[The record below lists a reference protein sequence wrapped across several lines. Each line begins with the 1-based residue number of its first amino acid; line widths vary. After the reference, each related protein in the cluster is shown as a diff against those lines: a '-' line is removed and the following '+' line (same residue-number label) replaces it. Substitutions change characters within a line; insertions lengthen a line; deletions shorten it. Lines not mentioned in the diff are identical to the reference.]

1 MLFKTVVALCLLSI
15 ITVSAECPCSKC
27 AQCLAGLLVKSPTQ
41 DMRMDCYTVEPVV
54 VSKDA
59 SDAEPQV
66 LSKEEKIEK
75 FLRGF
80 KDGVKGLAESVGF
93 PTPDTKQVKD
103 GNDGPAIE
111 PSDLNDANSIDAN
124 SVDANSIDAPDLSI
138 AKECAGT
145 AYYVSKTP
153 VTRSISDRK
162 CWRKLT
168 LLECPEG
175 KELMLLKGLLTCF
188 SRTVL
193 KEEATRNLVC
203 FE

>member
-1 MLFKTVVALCLLSI
+1 MLFKTIAALCLLLA

-27 AQCLAGLLVKSPTQ
+27 TQCLAGLLVKSPTQ
-41 DMRMDCYTVEPVV
+41 NIRMDCYTVEPVV

-66 LSKEEKIEK
+66 LSREEKIEK
-75 FLRGF
+75 FLKGF

-93 PTPDTKQVKD
+93 PTSDTKQVKD

-124 SVDANSIDAPDLSI
+124 SVDASDLSV

-175 KELMLLKGLLTCF
+175 KELMLLKGHLTCF

>member
-1 MLFKTVVALCLLSI
+1 MLFKTVAALCLLLI
-15 ITVSAECPCSKC
+15 VTVSAECPCSKC
-27 AQCLAGLLVKSPTQ
+27 TQCLTGLLVKSPTQ

-66 LSKEEKIEK
+66 LSKEKKIEK
-75 FLRGF
+75 FLKGF
-80 KDGVKGLAESVGF
+80 KDGVKGLVESVGF
-93 PTPDTKQVKD
+93 PIPDTKQVKD
-103 GNDGPAIE
+103 GDDGPAIE
-111 PSDLNDANSIDAN
+111 PSELNDANSIDTS
-124 SVDANSIDAPDLSI
+124 SVDASDLSI
-138 AKECAGT
+138 AKECAGK

-175 KELMLLKGLLTCF
+175 KELMLLKGAFNLLQ
-188 SRTVL
+188 SY
-193 KEEATRNLVC
+193 C
-203 FE
+203 FEGRSDKESGML